1 MHPAPRR
8 RPPIVRAIHLALLAS
23 LLLALPGLAA
33 DKPAIQGSFL
43 VNGKPAKLQHIRAR
57 WEPLDDKGTKGVGV
71 LLSEEPLGGDMGN
84 WRTAEPKEV
93 GDFVYVIF
101 DQNADIWIVELGH
114 TAAKSGRFGVV
125 IEVKKM
131 AYEVKDG
138 KIHAQIKTLR
148 EWDFGDDRFTVDL
161 TFDAPIEGTK

>member
-1 MHPAPRR
+1 MHSAPRR
-8 RPPIVRAIHLALLAS
+8 RPTALPALLLAFLAA

-33 DKPAIQGSFL
+33 GKPAIQGSFI
-43 VNGKPAKLQHIRAR
+43 VNGKAAKLQHIRAR

-71 LLSEEPLGGDMGN
+71 LLSEEPSEGDMGN
-84 WRTAEPKEV
+84 WRTAEPRKV
-93 GDFVYVIF
+93 GDFLYVIF
-101 DQNADIWIVELGH
+101 DQNADVWVAELGH

-125 IEVKKM
+125 IEIKKV
-131 AYEVKDG
+131 AYQVKDG

-148 EWDFGDDRFTVDL
+148 EWDFGDDLFTVDL